1 MAFLKLG
8 SGAAASRS
16 NIRYEAATSPARRD
30 DAATAR
36 PSVAG
41 DPITAAALSLVDAI
55 ALQLG
60 DAASRP
66 VVLATATAATRS
78 ALVQRGVA
86 KGAAALNDGRVREWH
101 IKAAIWSADNG
112 REVDR
117 LEWEGET
124 TAAGLDGV
132 AERLRDAAL
141 HVFTRGRW
149 NGLPDDMRVHVLAD
163 KLGNMRPALSRNG
176 GRANMRYKFDTGRD
190 GAPGEAAYL
199 QATITRADVAERIA
213 ADAAELRTPDD
224 ARNDAAT
231 AAIRQSGRLPY
242 GPEIDAE

>member
-8 SGAAASRS
+8 GDAAASRS
-16 NIRYEAATSPARRD
+16 NIRAGDGEARNV
-30 DAATAR
+30 AAER
-36 PSVAG
+36 PSGG
-41 DPITAAALSLVDAI
+41 DSITSAALALVDAV
-55 ALQLG
+55 AASLG

-66 VVLATATAATRS
+66 LVLATATAATRS

-86 KGAAALNDGRVREWH
+86 KGATALRDGRIREWH
-101 IKAAIWSADNG
+101 IKAAIWTADNG
-112 REVDR
+112 QEIDR

-176 GRANMRYKFDTGRD
+176 GRANMRYRFDTGHD
-190 GAPGEAAYL
+190 GAPGEAAFL
-199 QATITRADVAERIA
+199 QATITRADVIARA

>member
-8 SGAAASRS
+8 GQAAELRS
-16 NIRYEAATSPARRD
+16 NIRDDAASPARHDNEAAT
-30 DAATAR
+30 R
-36 PSVAG
+36 PSAG
-41 DPITAAALSLVDAI
+41 GDAITAAALALVDAI
-55 ALQLG
+55 TLQLG
-60 DAASRP
+60 HAASRP

-149 NGLPDDMRVHVLAD
+149 GGLPDDMRVHVLAD

-199 QATITRADVAERIA
+199 QATITRADVAAHI
-213 ADAAELRTPDD
+213 ADAAELRTPED